1 MLEGRVGGAK
11 RAATILNA
19 AAAIVAG
26 GRAETLAEAVPLARQ
41 SLDSGAAFAKLEAL
55 AALSARGR

>member
-26 GRAETLAEAVPLARQ
+26 GRAETLAEAVPVARH
-41 SLDSGAAFAKLEAL
+41 SLDSGAALAKLEAF
-55 AALSARGR
+55 AALPVR